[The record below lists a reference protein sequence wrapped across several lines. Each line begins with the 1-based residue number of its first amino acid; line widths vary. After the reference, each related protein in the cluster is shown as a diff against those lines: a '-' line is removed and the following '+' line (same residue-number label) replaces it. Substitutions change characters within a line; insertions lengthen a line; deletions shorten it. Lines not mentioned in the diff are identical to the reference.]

1 MFDSSLKETAQR
13 LTPLVTAA
21 LGHDVKAPADRPQ
34 PAPPAGRDIL
44 LYQLRA
50 ADGSVL
56 SASRDAPAAPFEAP
70 LEAGFHDTLAY
81 RVLTTELADRGLYL
95 QVADLLADR
104 REAAGEDALALLG
117 PLLLLVPLSALA
129 IWLIVGR
136 AMAPIEA
143 LRRRIGERDG
153 ANLAPLEAED
163 IPSEL
168 SGIVVSVDRLLERLR
183 LALEAEREFT
193 ANSAHELRTP
203 IAGALAQ
210 TQRLVAE
217 LPAGAG
223 RRRAAQVEAA
233 LVELARL
240 AEKLLQLARAEAGI
254 GTASK
259 NVDLVPVVELVVGDF
274 LRRPGCRD
282 RLKLDV
288 ADQARLV
295 RRVDVDAFAIALR
308 NLIENA
314 LDHGDKSA
322 PVEVAVGD
330 DLSLSVVNGGAVVE
344 PDELAGLTQRF
355 RRGPSRAKGTGLGLA
370 IANALVRQMGG
381 RLDLASPAPGRP
393 AGFAARISFG

>member
-1 MFDSSLKETAQR
+1 M
-13 LTPLVTAA
+13 
-21 LGHDVKAPADRPQ
+21 
-34 PAPPAGRDIL
+34 
-44 LYQLRA
+44 
-50 ADGSVL
+50 
-56 SASRDAPAAPFEAP
+56 
-70 LEAGFHDTLAY
+70 
-81 RVLTTELADRGLYL
+81 LTTELADRGLYL

-274 LRRPGCRD
+274 LRRPGCPISS
-282 RLKLDV
+282 RL
-288 ADQARLV
+288 
-295 RRVDVDAFAIALR
+295 
-308 NLIENA
+308 
-314 LDHGDKSA
+314 
-322 PVEVAVGD
+322 
-330 DLSLSVVNGGAVVE
+330 
-344 PDELAGLTQRF
+344 T
-355 RRGPSRAKGTGLGLA
+355 
-370 IANALVRQMGG
+370 
-381 RLDLASPAPGRP
+381 SPTRP
-393 AGFAARISFG
+393 AWCGASTSTPSPLRCAT